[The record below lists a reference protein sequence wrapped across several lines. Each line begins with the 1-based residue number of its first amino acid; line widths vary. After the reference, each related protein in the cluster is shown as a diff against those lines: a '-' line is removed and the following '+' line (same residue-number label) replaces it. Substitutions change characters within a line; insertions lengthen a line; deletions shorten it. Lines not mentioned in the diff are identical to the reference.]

1 MSKNKEKTNLHTKN
15 LSLEAK
21 IEALLFVSPGPTN
34 LAQLADAL
42 GESIK
47 AIQRALKSLS
57 DHLMDRGINLQ
68 ENKGRYQLTTSPNLA
83 SEVENFLHL
92 ESTGRF
98 SHAAL
103 ETLAILAYQQP
114 ITRPGIDAIRGVNSD
129 SVLRNLLSKGLV
141 EELGRDPGP
150 GRPILYG
157 TSPEFLQYF
166 GLASLKDL
174 PPIDEFLRTKQGD
187 NPSVNAEGNP
197 KPNQQDTQHQLPLDN
212 HLLKE

>member
-1 MSKNKEKTNLHTKN
+1 MSENKEKTNQDTKE
-15 LSLEAK
+15 LPLEAK
-21 IEALLFVSPGPTN
+21 IEALLFVSPTSTN
-34 LAQLADAL
+34 PAQLADAL
-42 GESIK
+42 GESIN
-47 AIQRALKSLS
+47 AIQSALKSLS
-57 DHLMDRGINLQ
+57 EQLRNRGISLQ

-83 SEVENFLHL
+83 PEVEIFLHL
-92 ESTGRF
+92 ESTSRF

-114 ITRPGIDAIRGVNSD
+114 ITRPSIDAIRGVNSD

-166 GLASLKDL
+166 GLGSLKEL
-174 PPIDEFLRTKQGD
+174 PPIDEFLKTQKGENSGD
-187 NPSVNAEGNP
+187 GKDPNR
-197 KPNQQDTQHQLPLDN
+197 NQQGTQQKLPLDN